1 MAKKELP
8 AHVRL
13 SSQILEGEKVG
24 GARGSGGGT
33 SKWAQLRSLFFIC
46 VLVGYSGTGGGLPG

>member
-1 MAKKELP
+1 MSL
-8 AHVRL
+8 AHATL

-24 GARGSGGGT
+24 EARGSGDRT
-33 SKWAQLRSLFFIC
+33 TKWAQLRSLFFIC